1 MKRGKRRLIALL
13 CLAVI
18 GCGILAASALAGR
31 RPYKD
36 LTAADI
42 QSATV
47 LLAPP
52 DTMLEIPDT
61 AELAEYLS
69 QVVIYDRDD
78 SYTEYAG
85 QGVVF
90 TLHMTDGSTT
100 DVMAYNPF
108 LVIDGVGYRTKYEP
122 CEALSRY
129 ANQLLGSGEAVVVLE
144 KPPVLTVVSDNT
156 AATAL
161 LGTYQWEKKRA
172 DGTTEHSIADSAHPL
187 DCRELFTL
195 LETREGTAELDFAQA
210 PDGIFSARCWSDE
223 YWGEPTTAGEPVA
236 VHGNEITLKPGA
248 YVYQVGARW
257 DTDSG
262 YGGTAYYAFYIHC
275 LTE

>member
-1 MKRGKRRLIALL
+1 MKRGKRRLIVLL
-13 CLAVI
+13 CLAAI
-18 GCGILAASALAGR
+18 GCGILAASAMAGR
-31 RPYKD
+31 RPYRH

-69 QVVIYDRDD
+69 QVVIYGRDD

-85 QGVVF
+85 QGVIF
-90 TLHMTDGSTT
+90 TLYLTDGSTT

-144 KPPVLTVVSDNT
+144 KPSVMTVVSDNT

-161 LGTYQWEKKRA
+161 PGSYQWEKTLA
-172 DGTTEHSIADSAHPL
+172 DGTVEHALADTAHPL

-195 LETREGTAELDFAQA
+195 LETREGTAELEFARM
-210 PDGIFSARCWSDE
+210 PDEIFSARCWSDE
-223 YWGEPTTAGEPVA
+223 CWGDTSAEGEPAA
-236 VHGNEITLKPGA
+236 VRGNEITLRPGR
-248 YVYQVGARW
+248 YVYEVGARW
-257 DTDSG
+257 DTASG
-262 YGGTAYYAFYIHC
+262 YGGAAYYAFYIDYM
-275 LTE
+275 E